1 MDTVLPSPE
10 IPIPDESAINP
21 YIAGAPVVETR
32 MFFGREDIFEWIE
45 KSLGGQYADHILVVH
60 GQRRVGKTSVL
71 KQLGNRLP
79 KRYVPIFFDLQGR
92 THTTLD
98 RFLWWLARE
107 IARVLKQ
114 ERGID
119 VPLPEKDAF
128 TADPDYFENHFLPEL
143 LPVLKGSVLL
153 LTFDEF
159 DNLEEEEIKEALAR
173 PLVDYLRR
181 VMGTEGLNFIYS
193 IGSSGRKLEN
203 MQASYTEFFKTALYR
218 KISFLSKDQ
227 VGKLIAE
234 PVKGLLEYEK
244 SAVDLIYQIAFGHP
258 YFTQLIC
265 HELFALHQRT
275 GRKKI
280 REEDVKSILDDV
292 VERGTVNLKFV
303 WDEASDLEK
312 WTLAGLAHVE
322 GKSDFQNL
330 SGFLRKQRVRFTDP
344 NLNAALLHLR
354 EKDVLAADNHFV
366 IQLLKMWLTKNRP
379 LEQVRDEL
387 TEVNPIANRYI
398 EIGMEFKDT
407 RQYERAIESF
417 QEALSVDAD
426 NIQAQTSIAL
436 VYLDQKVFDK
446 AVVEF
451 EKALSIDEE
460 DVASRSGMCEAHLA
474 LGDLSLAKGRIKDA
488 IISYQRVL
496 AINGEHTEA
505 RQRMAEVHKQRAEK
519 ALADGNDEDALS
531 AFADALK
538 FTPEDPVLANR
549 VAQVQDEKRTKVIKS
564 LSVKADKEMA
574 ARNWKQAITFY
585 EDALRLSPE
594 DETLLKN
601 IEYVREKQKTVR
613 LDAIKIRANQAVQTS
628 RWEDAE
634 NAFKE
639 YLSLAPDDKSIQKQL
654 EQVDQKAHEAAL
666 TRLRTKANGLAK
678 VEKFENA
685 IQTWQ
690 EYLELNPPD
699 KEKVKR
705 EITDIQEKKSMAD
718 QYAKA
723 QENFSK
729 HNYGTAIS
737 LLKEIVLKDENY
749 KNVSVLLAEAIE
761 ARQAAQQ
768 FWRLK
773 WFKQMLAIGGSVIG
787 IVIVGFLAIKFL
799 GPALSGSD
807 ENLRVVPTISQN
819 TPVPTKAPELTS
831 TPTATAIPL
840 LWNRI
845 SSALFVDRDE
855 ITAIVAHPSDPGVMY
870 IGTAHAGVFKTI
882 DEGRTWNPAQ
892 KGLPSGQIGSIA
904 VDPHSPDTL
913 FTALLGG
920 GVYKSDDGGENWR
933 LVEEYLNTLA
943 FHHQVVVAPW
953 NSQIVFHSSGYGIQR
968 SDDGGET
975 WYQVVK
981 DLNCLMDMGWFVV
994 HPTEPETL
1002 FASVFSPDPNR
1013 TDCVPGIYK
1022 STDGGATWNITS
1034 LQHVADLGWGP
1045 DFMIDNQNGQFMYAA
1060 GKDAN
1065 GNSKLYAS
1073 QDGGETWKVV
1083 LDQQCVGIGVNS
1095 ENGTQVFCIDW
1106 YGKLLTSTT
1115 AGSNW
1120 RTLSL
1125 PGNPSDI
1132 GMRVYATNN
1141 KVLVGTKGV
1150 FLSTDG
1156 GNSWKSS
1163 SAGLGAGILELK
1175 INPSGF
1181 GDLYLLE
1188 GLCSNKQNRL
1198 YESSDGGQ
1206 TWNLI
1211 SEQGCDLAFDA
1222 GGNTLYRTGNQTI
1235 YRSDNNGTSW
1245 QVLSFDLQNSMTI
1258 RANPAISGEVYAASN
1273 DDLWSSSDLG
1283 KNWMLSF
1290 ASENYEQYP
1299 SIVSDNSGKILYWN
1313 LQFRSDD
1320 RGQNWITCGNTDAR
1334 QANSGNIFALD
1345 PRDANHLFA
1354 ATNNGVLESTDG
1366 CASWNQKNN
1375 GLENLQVNMVVLD
1388 PANPDTLYAG
1398 TDGGA
1403 YVSFNSGDSWGLVNE
1418 GLLGATVVYSIAID
1432 AQSNVYAVTP
1442 YGIFRLEGK

>member
-1 MDTVLPSPE
+1 MDTNPQTPE
-10 IPIPDESAINP
+10 IPTPDDTAINP

-114 ERGID
+114 ERSID

-227 VGKLIAE
+227 VDKLITE

-244 SAVDLIYQIAFGHP
+244 GAIDLIYQIAFGHP

-280 REEDVKSILDDV
+280 REEDVNSILDDV

-312 WTLAGLAHVE
+312 WTLAGLAHIE
-322 GKSDFQNL
+322 GKPDLHNL
-330 SGFLRKQRVRFTDP
+330 AEFLRKQRVRFTDP
-344 NLNAALLHLR
+344 DLNAALLHLR

-366 IQLLKMWLTKNRP
+366 IQLLKMWLLKNRP

-436 VYLDQKVFDK
+436 VYLDQKSYDK

-460 DVASRSGMCEAHLA
+460 DVASRSGLCEAHLA
-474 LGDLSLAKGRIKDA
+474 LGDQSLAKGRTKDA
-488 IISYQRVL
+488 MISYQRVL
-496 AINGEHTEA
+496 AINAEHTEA

-538 FTPEDPVLANR
+538 CTPEDPVLANR

-564 LSVKADKEMA
+564 LSIKADKEMA
-574 ARNWKQAITFY
+574 AKNWKQAITYY

-594 DETLLKN
+594 DEFLFKK
-601 IEYVREKQKTVR
+601 IEQVREKQK
-613 LDAIKIRANQAVQTS
+613 LAQLAIIKTRAEQALQAS
-628 RWEDAE
+628 RWEDAA
-634 NAFKE
+634 NGFKE
-639 YLSLAPDDKSIQKQL
+639 YLVLSPEDVTVKKQL
-654 EQVDQKAHEAAL
+654 EKVEEKAREAAL
-666 TRLRTKANGLAK
+666 NRLRTKANGLAK
-678 VEKFENA
+678 SEKFESA

-690 EYLELNPPD
+690 EYLEFNPPD
-699 KEKVKR
+699 KEKVKK
-705 EITDIQEKKSMAD
+705 EIVDIEDKKSLAE
-718 QYAKA
+718 QYGKA
-723 QENFSK
+723 QEAFSK

-737 LLKEIVLKDENY
+737 LLKTIVLKDENY
-749 KNVSVLLAEAIE
+749 KNVSALLAEAIE
-761 ARQAAQQ
+761 ARQAAQK

-773 WFKQMLAIGGSVIG
+773 WFKQLLAIGGTILG
-787 IVIVGFLAIKFL
+787 IIIVGFLAFKFL
-799 GPALSGSD
+799 LPALSGAD
-807 ENLRVVPTISQN
+807 ENLSVVPTTSQN
-819 TPVPTKAPELTS
+819 TPAPTKAPEPTS
-831 TPTATAIPL
+831 TPTATAIPFV
-840 LWNRI
+840 WNRI

-855 ITAIVAHPSDPGVMY
+855 ITAIVANPVDPGVMY
-870 IGTAHAGVFKTI
+870 IGTSHAGVFKTI

-892 KGLPSGQIGSIA
+892 TGLPSGQIGSIA
-904 VDPHSPDTL
+904 IDPQNPDTL
-913 FTALLGG
+913 FAALPRWW
-920 GVYKSDDGGENWR
+920 GVQINRWWWK
-933 LVEEYLNTLA
+933 LV
-943 FHHQVVVAPW
+943 
-953 NSQIVFHSSGYGIQR
+953 
-968 SDDGGET
+968 
-975 WYQVVK
+975 
-981 DLNCLMDMGWFVV
+981 
-994 HPTEPETL
+994 
-1002 FASVFSPDPNR
+1002 
-1013 TDCVPGIYK
+1013 
-1022 STDGGATWNITS
+1022 
-1034 LQHVADLGWGP
+1034 
-1045 DFMIDNQNGQFMYAA
+1045 
-1060 GKDAN
+1060 
-1065 GNSKLYAS
+1065 
-1073 QDGGETWKVV
+1073 
-1083 LDQQCVGIGVNS
+1083 
-1095 ENGTQVFCIDW
+1095 
-1106 YGKLLTSTT
+1106 
-1115 AGSNW
+1115 
-1120 RTLSL
+1120 
-1125 PGNPSDI
+1125 
-1132 GMRVYATNN
+1132 
-1141 KVLVGTKGV
+1141 
-1150 FLSTDG
+1150 
-1156 GNSWKSS
+1156 
-1163 SAGLGAGILELK
+1163 
-1175 INPSGF
+1175 F
-1181 GDLYLLE
+1181 G
-1188 GLCSNKQNRL
+1188 
-1198 YESSDGGQ
+1198 
-1206 TWNLI
+1206 
-1211 SEQGCDLAFDA
+1211 
-1222 GGNTLYRTGNQTI
+1222 
-1235 YRSDNNGTSW
+1235 
-1245 QVLSFDLQNSMTI
+1245 
-1258 RANPAISGEVYAASN
+1258 
-1273 DDLWSSSDLG
+1273 
-1283 KNWMLSF
+1283 
-1290 ASENYEQYP
+1290 
-1299 SIVSDNSGKILYWN
+1299 GKI
-1313 LQFRSDD
+1313 
-1320 RGQNWITCGNTDAR
+1320 I
-1334 QANSGNIFALD
+1334 
-1345 PRDANHLFA
+1345 
-1354 ATNNGVLESTDG
+1354 
-1366 CASWNQKNN
+1366 
-1375 GLENLQVNMVVLD
+1375 
-1388 PANPDTLYAG
+1388 
-1398 TDGGA
+1398 
-1403 YVSFNSGDSWGLVNE
+1403 
-1418 GLLGATVVYSIAID
+1418 
-1432 AQSNVYAVTP
+1432 
-1442 YGIFRLEGK
+1442 